1 MQAQVK
7 PQQDGTI
14 LLRMDAEAARAT
26 FASVVF
32 ASRYHDGI
40 RGLEEVAKRA
50 LETASELNDRRQMG
64 CR

>member
-7 PQQDGTI
+7 TRQDGTV
-14 LLRMDAEAARAT
+14 LLRMDREAARAT

-40 RGLEEVAKRA
+40 RSLEAIARGA
-50 LETASELNDRRQMG
+50 LEQEAKPKDRRETT

>member
-1 MQAQVK
+1 MQARVK
-7 PQQDGTI
+7 RQPDGII

-26 FASVVF
+26 FASIVF

-40 RGLEEVAKRA
+40 CDLEAIAKKALEETKP
-50 LETASELNDRRQMG
+50 ECRRKAT

>member
-1 MQAQVK
+1 MQAQVQTQ
-7 PQQDGTI
+7 PDGTV
-14 LLRMDAEAARAT
+14 LLRMDREAARAT

-40 RGLEEVAKRA
+40 RDLQAIAKQA
-50 LETASELNDRRQMG
+50 LEDETDLADRRKPI

>member
-7 PQQDGTI
+7 NQRDGTV

-32 ASRYHDGI
+32 ASRFHDGF
-40 RGLEEVAKRA
+40 RSLEEIAKKA
-50 LETASELNDRRQMG
+50 LGEKTTWKGGRDTT

>member
-7 PQQDGTI
+7 TQRDGTV

-40 RGLEEVAKRA
+40 RGLEEIAKKA
-50 LETASELNDRRQMG
+50 LAEETASRDRRNAT

>member
-1 MQAQVK
+1 MRAQVRTTRS
-7 PQQDGTI
+7 GTV

-26 FASVVF
+26 FGCVIF

-40 RGLEEVAKRA
+40 RGLKEVAERA
-50 LETASELNDRRQMG
+50 LEAGTKPADRRNAP

>member
-7 PQQDGTI
+7 NQRDGTV
-14 LLRMDAEAARAT
+14 LLSMDAEAARAT

-32 ASRYHDGI
+32 ASRFHDGF
-40 RGLEEVAKRA
+40 RSLEKVAKKALEEK
-50 LETASELNDRRQMG
+50 TIWQNRRDTT

>member
-7 PQQDGTI
+7 TRSDGTV
-14 LLRMDAEAARAT
+14 LLWMDAEAAQAT

-32 ASRYHDGI
+32 ASRFHEGI
-40 RGLEEVAKRA
+40 QPMAQVAKRA
-50 LETASELNDRRQMG
+50 LEEEPSSINRRSAT